1 MTDTPPPRPTPTEL
15 LRATRPW
22 WIVPIVLIL
31 LAGLYL
37 AFADSAPLRSLTYS
51 VM

>member
-1 MTDTPPPRPTPTEL
+1 MTDPPPRPTPGEL

-22 WIVPIVLIL
+22 WIVPIVVIFG
-31 LAGLYL
+31 AGLAL
-37 AFADSAPLRSLTYS
+37 ALMDGSPLRSLTYS

>member
-1 MTDTPPPRPTPTEL
+1 MFTGGNPRRL
-15 LRATRPW
+15 VLAKGKW

-31 LAGLYL
+31 LAGLAL
-37 AFADSAPLRSLTYS
+37 ALADSAPLRSLTYS

>member
-1 MTDTPPPRPTPTEL
+1 MTDIPPPRPTPSQL

-31 LAGLYL
+31 LAGLAL
-37 AFADSAPLRSLTYS
+37 ALADSAPLRSLTYS